1 MQINVNV
8 NQNIEKIGWKLSGI
22 WRFRLFSCRKQRL
35 YTKKNVP
42 RHEGMDKAKK
52 RNIWTSQKKRNI
64 INEM

>member
-1 MQINVNV
+1 M
-8 NQNIEKIGWKLSGI
+8 EFYKMDL
-22 WRFRLFSCRKQRL
+22 
-35 YTKKNVP
+35 KKNVP